1 MVERLKI
8 AVMGAPGVGKTS
20 IVQRFVRNSYTDE
33 YSASVKRKVYHTA
46 VVVNDQLYEL
56 TILDIPGVLPHL
68 RANSLHDW
76 QDFHDFQVLGSRN
89 ERAFI
94 LVYDISCRDSF
105 EYIKLLRE
113 QIIETRRTALS
124 QEVPVVIVG
133 NKRDLADRRVVPRR
147 DVASLVRKTWKCGYI
162 ECSAKYN
169 WHVTFLFKE
178 LMKNV
183 VYGGNKNIATS
194 VRLNGNMMRNRCR
207 TAASVSVI
215 CISPPTLTS
224 ASAHYPRCRAK
235 SLSYHIRTQIDD
247 NRRRDPSPAGHRV
260 TSPRLITQTY
270 RPAAKTTRRVAS
282 GTRLQA
288 GRLTTVAF
296 HENQEGN
303 GEETQAIRR
312 EKHPNQSTVN
322 ARAITPLPPACRSC
336 RDNQPTR
343 QRGIAGRGKKWNC
356 LNQTGAGNGRKERG
370 LNEFKGSRAFTDGR
384 MCHRFTPSSLAVP
397 SL

>member
-20 IVQRFVRNSYTDE
+20 IVQRFVRNSYTDD

-133 NKRDLADRRVVPRR
+133 NKRDLADHRVVPRR
-147 DVASLVRKTWKCGYI
+147 DVANLVRKTWKCGYI

-207 TAASVSVI
+207 V
-215 CISPPTLTS
+215 
-224 ASAHYPRCRAK
+224 
-235 SLSYHIRTQIDD
+235 
-247 NRRRDPSPAGHRV
+247 
-260 TSPRLITQTY
+260 
-270 RPAAKTTRRVAS
+270 
-282 GTRLQA
+282 
-288 GRLTTVAF
+288 
-296 HENQEGN
+296 
-303 GEETQAIRR
+303 
-312 EKHPNQSTVN
+312 
-322 ARAITPLPPACRSC
+322 
-336 RDNQPTR
+336 
-343 QRGIAGRGKKWNC
+343 
-356 LNQTGAGNGRKERG
+356 
-370 LNEFKGSRAFTDGR
+370 
-384 MCHRFTPSSLAVP
+384 M
-397 SL
+397 